1 MIYGS
6 HSELIEQGV
15 DTKLLLGLID
25 EKETKEEFTFKDDD
39 VDDPTEPEANKD
51 KCKKKSL

>member
-15 DTKLLLGLID
+15 DTKQLLGLINK
-25 EKETKEEFTFKDDD
+25 KETKDDEFTYKDDE
-39 VDDPTEPEANKD
+39 VDEPEANEE
-51 KCKKKSL
+51 KCKCVSA